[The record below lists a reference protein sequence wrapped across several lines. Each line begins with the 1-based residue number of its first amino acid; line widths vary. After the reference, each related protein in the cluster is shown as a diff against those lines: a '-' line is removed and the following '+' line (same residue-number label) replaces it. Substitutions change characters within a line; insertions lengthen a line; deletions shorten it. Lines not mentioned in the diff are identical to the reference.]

1 MVVSMG
7 SRVLMVTKVFFG
19 FAFILVS
26 SWVSAQT
33 ALEQMWVTPTF
44 ETGQPVEKSITIE
57 TKFDYHLYE
66 PKKGFEK
73 VNLVRRK
80 YAGYESAREAFVARM
95 SAVTSLDYEWWLDTW
110 EANSKELALEY
121 FGSKGL
127 NKDYWLKTWKE
138 KFVGRKITLKQLID
152 YEGYTIFVYNVA
164 NKNGTPG
171 YLDVPVVFE
180 QSGNDWL
187 VSLNIRQSP
196 LLHFSPWVEGK
207 DTEVMVYE

>member
-1 MVVSMG
+1 MALSMR
-7 SRVLMVTKVFFG
+7 SRVLMLKKVFFVLG
-19 FAFILVS
+19 ITLVS
-26 SWVSAQT
+26 PWLVAQT
-33 ALEQMWVTPTF
+33 TLEQMWVTPTF
-44 ETGQPVEKSITIE
+44 ETGQPAGKSIIIE

-80 YAGYESAREAFVARM
+80 HAGLESARKAFVARM

-110 EANSKELALEY
+110 EVNSKELALEY
-121 FGSKGL
+121 YQRKGL
-127 NKDYWLKTWKE
+127 DKDYWLKTWKE
-138 KFVGRKITLKQLID
+138 KFVGRKIILKQLID

-180 QSGNDWL
+180 QSGDDWL
-187 VSLNIRQSP
+187 VSLDIRQSP
-196 LLHFSPWVEGK
+196 LLHFSPWVEGR